1 MPHYYSNRPKY
12 HMCCNFHVYAAILNN
27 QCQITCGDIHVT
39 MNNIAF
45 AVAVAA
51 VQQIVT
57 AVYALLFDTP
67 TLHEKRVTKKRKRE
81 GTSYKKM
88 FLLGMAIQQQCSS
101 QSSPYKKSCWIKII
115 HICTNLPTMLGI
127 FSFLVKCWVLL
138 CWTIEAPV
146 LLQGSTIS
154 WGNIF
159 LGLDAMKSKTLWCI
173 GLKRQLSNCLLN
185 PSIHLHKMRL
195 KGG

>member
-1 MPHYYSNRPKY
+1 
-12 HMCCNFHVYAAILNN
+12 
-27 QCQITCGDIHVT
+27 

-101 QSSPYKKSCWIKII
+101 QSSLYMKSCWMKIM
-115 HICTNLPTMLGI
+115 HSCTNLPTFMLGN
-127 FSFLVKCWVLL
+127 FSFLVKGFTRLL
-138 CWTIEAPV
+138 RDQEMV
-146 LLQGSTIS
+146 
-154 WGNIF
+154 
-159 LGLDAMKSKTLWCI
+159 K
-173 GLKRQLSNCLLN
+173 
-185 PSIHLHKMRL
+185 
-195 KGG
+195 